1 MITMMYKTLLIRFME
16 EQAKQLEKAGVKK
29 EDYFNEKDKNCIMN
43 WSEEECKKIWN
54 TINKNLFRFII
65 VDIPSEISPF
75 CIKQGYPK
83 ENFCDNCEYKKN
95 RDNKECFY
103 AYSEYFNKVERKIID
118 YEYDRNDYVI
128 DFDWYLNIVRK
139 LEKEVLYNG

>member
-43 WSEEECKKIWN
+43 WEEDECKTIWDK
-54 TINKNLFRFII
+54 INKNLFRFII
-65 VDIPSEISPF
+65 VNIPPEVSPF
-75 CIKQGYPK
+75 CLKQKYPREK
-83 ENFCDNCEYKKN
+83 FCDGCEYKRN

-103 AYSEYFNKVERKIID
+103 IYSEYYKKVERKIIN
-118 YEYDRNDYVI
+118 YEYENNDYVI
-128 DFDWYLNIVRK
+128 DFDWYLNIVEK
-139 LEKEVLYNG
+139 LEKEVFHNG